1 MEGYSVLVI
10 MYFVNQRIK
19 TTMQCVYSD
28 PTLSYAEHRVPL
40 PGQIHAGVSEV
51 GRRIEVLSAGCQNQV
66 NTCFI
71 TDPEL
76 GFPFTGYT
84 SWWVY

>member
-1 MEGYSVLVI
+1 MEEYSALVI
-10 MYFVNQRIK
+10 TYFVNQRI
-19 TTMQCVYSD
+19 TPTMQCVYSD
-28 PTLSYAEHRVPL
+28 PTLSYGEHRVPL

-66 NTCFI
+66 NTFLV

-76 GFPFTGYT
+76 GFYFMGYT
-84 SWWVY
+84 SWWTY